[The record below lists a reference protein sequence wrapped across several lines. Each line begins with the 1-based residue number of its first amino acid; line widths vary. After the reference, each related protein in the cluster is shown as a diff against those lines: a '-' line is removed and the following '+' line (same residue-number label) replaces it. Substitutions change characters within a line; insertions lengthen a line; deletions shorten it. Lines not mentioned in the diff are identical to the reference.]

1 MDLTTRCPQCGTVF
15 TATLEQLQLRKGYI
29 RCVSC
34 AHIFDG
40 YDAVVPG
47 SEIPP
52 ATPPVAAPIAP
63 AADATTSM
71 PSVLRQRQGKKEP
84 VFGTGSTPDSEP
96 PRKPPSDP
104 TRPAFS
110 ISNTRQISQES
121 SRQDPVFRVD
131 DRDPDP
137 EGSDPVVVRGR
148 RPEPVLG
155 RERDSI
161 APPGPL
167 IAKPRQNALPSTG
180 TQQSVP
186 KIYVEPRAP
195 ATTGDPRQA
204 HDIPDIEAPRYRGIA
219 SVFWSVLIVAGL
231 VLLLA
236 QLAYVYRVQL
246 AQHIPAVR
254 PLLMQAC
261 AQLACEVP
269 YSRQINQ
276 ISIMSSSLRATAGAA
291 ASSGGAASG
300 TAPAAD
306 AAAGAAPAA
315 ATPAGDPTDS
325 MTLQLTLRNTYD
337 KPQEWPTLVLD
348 LTDFS
353 GTLVV
358 RKNLPPSSYLTPDL
372 LQQPF
377 AASSEI
383 TVGVPI
389 VLNGLKVNGYQ
400 LGKFFP

>member
-29 RCVSC
+29 RCISC

-47 SEIPP
+47 GEPS
-52 ATPPVAAPIAP
+52 AAPAP
-63 AADATTSM
+63 AATASI

-84 VFGTGSTPDSEP
+84 AFATGPAREP
-96 PRKPPSDP
+96 EPVRKLPSAVA
-104 TRPAFS
+104 RPAFS
-110 ISNTRQISQES
+110 ISTTQQISRDP
-121 SRQDPVFRVD
+121 SRQDPVFRMGD
-131 DRDPDP
+131 AETAGTDPA
-137 EGSDPVVVRGR
+137 VVRGR

-155 RERDSI
+155 RERDII
-161 APPGPL
+161 APPEPSITELHRDVRHNSGMRGP
-167 IAKPRQNALPSTG
+167 APQ
-180 TQQSVP
+180 
-186 KIYVEPRAP
+186 IYVEPRSYAE
-195 ATTGDPRQA
+195 PRSA
-204 HDIPDIEAPRYRGIA
+204 AAADDHRRTSDLLGADVPRYRSIV
-219 SVFWSVLIVAGL
+219 SLFWGVLIVAGL

-236 QLAYVYRVQL
+236 QLAYVYRGQIAGQV
-246 AQHIPAVR
+246 PALR
-254 PLLMQAC
+254 PLLTGAC
-261 AQLACEVP
+261 AQLGCEVP
-269 YSRQINQ
+269 YSRKINL
-276 ISIMSSSLRATAGAA
+276 ISIMSSSLRASAN
-291 ASSGGAASG
+291 
-300 TAPAAD
+300 PAAD
-306 AAAGAAPAA
+306 AAAASRAPATGAAGDAPAA
-315 ATPAGDPTDS
+315 PSSAAADS
-325 MTLQLTLRNTYD
+325 MILQLTLRNTHD

-358 RKNLPPSSYLTPDL
+358 RKNLPPSSYLTPQA

-377 AASSEI
+377 APSSEI